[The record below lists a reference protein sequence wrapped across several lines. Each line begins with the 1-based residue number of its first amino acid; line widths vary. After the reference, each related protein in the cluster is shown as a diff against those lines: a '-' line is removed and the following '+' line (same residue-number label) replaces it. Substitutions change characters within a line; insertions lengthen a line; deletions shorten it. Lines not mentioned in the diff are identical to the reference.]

1 MVQGASGSHRLLE
14 ISRSDKGLEIINK
27 EDTQPSENTSNE
39 NNEVAPIE
47 VEPQNVGVPIRR
59 TIRIPQVPDRYGYYV
74 DIEEYELG
82 DFDEPLNYKAA
93 LADPEFDKWFEAMNT
108 EMQSMKD
115 HQVWYLVDL
124 PSDGRTVRC
133 KWLFKKKTDMDGNI
147 HTFKALFMAKGFT

>member
-1 MVQGASGSHRLLE
+1 
-14 ISRSDKGLEIINK
+14 
-27 EDTQPSENTSNE
+27 PSENTSNE

-59 TIRIPQVPDRYGYYV
+59 STRIPQVPDRYGYYV
-74 DIEEYELG
+74 DIKEYKLG

-93 LADPEFDKWFEAMNT
+93 LTDPEFDKWLKAMNT

-124 PSDGRTVRC
+124 ISYG
-133 KWLFKKKTDMDGNI
+133 
-147 HTFKALFMAKGFT
+147 